1 VYPRKDRLSYSP
13 LPLLRTPSTGG
24 SCNAWTMCHGTV
36 TSRNINRVRCTR
48 FPSWRPSTVHHSQD
62 IHFFFLGHLP
72 MFRTH
77 VLPRSIIIVII
88 SITSPTVHPQLR
100 VCLAAKPLSV
110 MHSAFPSNVDQPS
123 RGATSSELVW
133 IPAHSRNLNC
143 RRRIDWLNGN
153 PKFSQRILSVRRVL
167 FCAFSRSLSFKEASS
182 RHADWPS
189 LLDWTSCAQLMLA
202 SGHISC
208 KRLSP
213 SRRAISPRLIR
224 GYP

>member
-1 VYPRKDRLSYSP
+1 VRDRLVISVSTERSTVIQP
-13 LPLLRTPSTGG
+13 PTPTLLRTPSTGG

-153 PKFSQRILSVRRVL
+153 PKFSQRATQWPAPSYGSSPCGESSFALS
-167 FCAFSRSLSFKEASS
+167 AEAS
-182 RHADWPS
+182 RLKKPP
-189 LLDWTSCAQLMLA
+189 LA
-202 SGHISC
+202 T
-208 KRLSP
+208 
-213 SRRAISPRLIR
+213 LI
-224 GYP
+224 GLVF